1 MSNIVLHEKY
11 EKEKRSENMQEK
23 ALLKRYKSFFIHTKL
38 KCDFDQILQLLII
51 SILSLFER
59 HIYAVILILYIEL
72 IQLVFIFY
80 QKQFSYY

>member
-38 KCDFDQILQLLII
+38 KCDFDQILQLLIVL
-51 SILSLFER
+51 ILSLFER
-59 HIYAVILILYIEL
+59 HMPL
-72 IQLVFIFY
+72 F
-80 QKQFSYY
+80 

>member
-51 SILSLFER
+51 FSPIMMKVSN
-59 HIYAVILILYIEL
+59 IVGKVGALYT
-72 IQLVFIFY
+72 
-80 QKQFSYY
+80 S